1 MTYMESLIRATPCM
15 EHMYYCTYT
24 CQHVHGVPDIEIM
37 CTQNNLKYT
46 SRKSTILSCVCGII
60 DHVCDCV
67 WQVEAAHCTG
77 YYTSPHLPTCHSSHP
92 IPLTRMLVI
101 MVMVHM
107 PMVGLFI
114 GDRRRPNVFHQY
126 DRIKKLPIYT
136 CNINTSPVC
145 FKKINLSDVHAA
157 WLSCKL
163 FNLASHKAAA

>member
-1 MTYMESLIRATPCM
+1 MCAAVSGGATGRLMGMTYMESLIRATPCM

-24 CQHVHGVPDIEIM
+24 YTYTCQHVHGVPDIEIM
-37 CTQNNLKYT
+37 CTSKNTLKYT
-46 SRKSTILSCVCGII
+46 SRKSKILSCVCGII
-60 DHVCDCV
+60 EHVCDCV

-114 GDRRRPNVFHQY
+114 GDRRRP
-126 DRIKKLPIYT
+126 PI
-136 CNINTSPVC
+136 
-145 FKKINLSDVHAA
+145 
-157 WLSCKL
+157 
-163 FNLASHKAAA
+163 